1 VLSGA
6 VPAAVD
12 QLGIA
17 RKAPDASFYDLALID
32 ARERELSERVRD
44 EKKEKKENKLRS
56 SSGDRQADEA
66 EPFGHFDARDP
77 LDRRAHTLPAQR

>member
-1 VLSGA
+1 LAGA

-32 ARERELSERVRD
+32 ARERELQAKQKD
-44 EKKEKKENKLRS
+44 EKKEKKER
-56 SSGDRQADEA
+56 
-66 EPFGHFDARDP
+66 
-77 LDRRAHTLPAQR
+77 